1 MQLGMIGLG
10 KMGANMSVRLMRGG
24 HEIIAGDLNPL
35 ALQAVAE
42 LGATPATDMADLVKR
57 LAAPRAV
64 WVMIPAGIPTEN
76 TILQLSEL
84 LSPGDIIID
93 GGNSNY
99 KDTVRRGQLLAAK
112 NIYMVDCGTSGGIWG
127 LENGYGM
134 MVGGDKVA
142 VDQLTPIFQTL
153 APSPELGWGH
163 VGAVG
168 AGHFAKMIHNGIEY
182 GMMQAFAEGFA
193 ILEAKT
199 EYNFS
204 LEQLGRIWQ
213 TGSVIRSWLLD
224 LTTEALAADAKL
236 EDIAA
241 FVPDSGEGRWTVFEA
256 IDLNVSAPIITLSL
270 ERRIRSREAAP
281 FADKM
286 LAIMRNAF
294 GGHTYLREEKKDT

>member
-10 KMGANMSVRLMRGG
+10 KMGANMSVRLMQGG
-24 HEIIAGDLNPL
+24 HEIVAGDLNPA
-35 ALQAVAE
+35 ALQAVAD

-64 WVMIPAGIPTEN
+64 WVMIPAGVPTEN
-76 TILQLSEL
+76 TLAQLSEL
-84 LSPGDIIID
+84 LSPGDMVID

-99 KDTVRRGQLLAAK
+99 KDTVRRGALLAAK
-112 NIYMVDCGTSGGIWG
+112 GISLVDCGTSGGVWG
-127 LENGYGM
+127 LENGYSM
-134 MVGGDKVA
+134 MIGGEKAA
-142 VDQLTPIFQTL
+142 VDHLAPIFQTL
-153 APSPELGWGH
+153 APSPTSGWGH
-163 VGAVG
+163 VGGIG

-199 EYNFS
+199 EYNFD

-224 LTTEALAADAKL
+224 LTTEALAADATL
-236 EDIAA
+236 EEIAA

-294 GGHTYLREEKKDT
+294 GGHAFLKEKKDVK

>member
-10 KMGANMSVRLMRGG
+10 KMGANMSVRLMHGG
-24 HEIIAGDLNPL
+24 HEIIAGDLNP
-35 ALQAVAE
+35 AAVQAVAE

-57 LAAPRAV
+57 LTVPRAV
-64 WVMIPAGIPTEN
+64 WVMIPSGVPTEN
-76 TILQLSEL
+76 TLAQLSEL
-84 LSPGDIIID
+84 LSPGDIVID

-99 KDTVRRGQLLAAK
+99 KDTVRRGALLAAK
-112 NIYMVDCGTSGGIWG
+112 GISFVDCGTSGGVWG
-127 LENGYGM
+127 LENGYSM
-134 MVGGDKVA
+134 MIGGEKAA
-142 VDQLTPIFQTL
+142 VDHLTPIFQTL
-153 APSPELGWGH
+153 APSPTTGWGH

-182 GMMQAFAEGFA
+182 GMMQSFAEGFA
-193 ILEAKT
+193 ILQAKT
-199 EYNFS
+199 EYGFD

-236 EDIAA
+236 EEIAA
-241 FVPDSGEGRWTVFEA
+241 YVPDSGEGRWTVFEA

-270 ERRIRSREAAP
+270 DRRIRSREAAP

-294 GGHTYLREEKKDT
+294 GGHAFLKEKKDEK